1 MKHSVYAGLLCA
13 LLVWSGCTSG
23 NPKMED
29 KPMKTAPYPGELTVN
44 QEIKTS
50 TGLKYIDMVEG
61 DGSSPRN
68 GRRVIVHYTGYLM
81 DGTTF
86 DSSVDKGEPLSF
98 IMGAQQV
105 IQGWE
110 EGIMTMNIGGKRK
123 LIVPPDLGYGAEGY
137 PGFIP
142 GNAVIIFDIELLDV
156 Q

>member
-1 MKHSVYAGLLCA
+1 MKNSFCGV
-13 LLVWSGCTSG
+13 LLVLFAMLVGCSSPDT
-23 NPKMED
+23 KMQE
-29 KPMKTAPYPGELTVN
+29 KPVKTAPYPGELTVKE
-44 QEIKTS
+44 EIKTS
-50 TGLKYIDMVEG
+50 SGLKYIDMVEG

-68 GRRVIVHYTGYLM
+68 GRRVIVQYTGYLL
-81 DGTTF
+81 DGTKF

-98 IMGAQQV
+98 IMGAHGV

-123 LIVPPDLGYGAEGY
+123 LIVPPELGYGAEGY

-142 GNAVIIFDIELLDV
+142 GNAVTVFDIELVDV